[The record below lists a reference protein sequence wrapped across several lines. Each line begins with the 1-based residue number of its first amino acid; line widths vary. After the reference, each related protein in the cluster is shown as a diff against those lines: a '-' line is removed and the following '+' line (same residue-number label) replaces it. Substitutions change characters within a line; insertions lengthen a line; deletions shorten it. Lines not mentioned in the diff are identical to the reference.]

1 MGFVDFGTRNDM
13 KESAER
19 IRGGTMKRL
28 LSALIFVFCLSV
40 ILQIG
45 APVAFSAAPVLFFSD
60 LTWGPKTGWEG
71 SQTKG
76 AAVTIWGKN
85 FGSTRGSNYVTVN
98 GAQITEYAE
107 WGVIGPARSLERITF
122 WLNTN
127 CTVGDGTVAVTVNGV
142 TSNPLPFKVMDGVGA
157 KIYFISVSTGNN
169 SNNGLYSSPSGS
181 NGPFKD
187 ILKFNPANNP
197 SGDSEPTI
205 FYVKAG
211 TYTALEEPGAFVAL
225 RGPYSAGHALI
236 AYPGETPTINTT
248 GTYGGFI
255 WDADYE
261 PYGKNSYFTYS
272 KFYCTGGGGAI
283 GVLGDYNR
291 VIGCTFMNYLEYAQ
305 TGIIFVT
312 ASKYTSIYG
321 NLFDHNG
328 YSNMEHNI
336 YVKTQRGLSGDRNT
350 WYTYIGWNEFSN
362 AISKDLAGGVI
373 FISKESATEVEN
385 YYTQYVFIHDNYFH
399 DGEMEFIYTGDNV
412 PISDIYIY
420 NNIFRNGTCD
430 NTGVF
435 LAWHTVTVFLYNNVF
450 YQIGVPSRPMVYV
463 ASGIPTTATFKNN
476 IFYSQPGQEFINVEA
491 GGATAN
497 SDHDLFYNPG
507 GTTTLPS
514 GVTVTNPIVGDPL
527 FMDPRSY
534 NFHLQPGSPAFNTG
548 TSAVSAYVTQDYD
561 GISRPRGALY
571 DIGAFEYDSGGDIT
585 PPAKPTKLIVIP

>member
-1 MGFVDFGTRNDM
+1 
-13 KESAER
+13 
-19 IRGGTMKRL
+19 MKRL
-28 LSALIFVFCLSV
+28 LSILIFVFCLSV
-40 ILQIG
+40 TLQIG
-45 APVAFSAAPVLFFSD
+45 APLAFSAAPVLFFSD

-71 SQTKG
+71 SSTKG

-85 FGSTRGSNYVTVN
+85 FGGTTRGNNYVTVN

-107 WGVIGPARSLERITF
+107 WGAIGPARSLERITF

-127 CTVGDGTVAVTVNGV
+127 CTVGDGTITVTVNGIA
-142 TSNPLPFKVMDGVGA
+142 SNPLPFKVMDGVSA
-157 KIYFISVSTGNN
+157 KIYFISVSTGSN

-187 ILKFNPANNP
+187 LLKFNPLNNP

-205 FYVKAG
+205 FYVRAG
-211 TYTALEEPGAFVAL
+211 TYTAAALDSDGAFVAL
-225 RGPYSAGHALI
+225 RGPYNAGHALV
-236 AYPGETPTINTT
+236 AYPGETPTINSAASQR
-248 GTYGGFI
+248 GII
-255 WDADYE
+255 WDADYD
-261 PYGKNSYFTYS
+261 PFGKNSNFTYS
-272 KFYCTGGGGAI
+272 KLLCMGSNVSCAEGTGAI

-291 VIGCTFMNYLEYAQ
+291 VVGCTFKNYLESAQ

-328 YSNMEHNI
+328 CSNMEHNI
-336 YVKTQRGLSGDRNT
+336 YVKTQPGFTGDRYT

-362 AISKDLAGGVI
+362 AISPKDLAGGVI
-373 FISKESATEVEN
+373 FISKSGDESTMS
-385 YYTQYVFIHDNYFH
+385 YTTQYVFIHDNYFH
-399 DGEMEFIYTGDNV
+399 DGELEFIYTGDNV

-420 NNIFRNGTCD
+420 NNIFRNNTCV

-450 YQIGVPSRPMVYV
+450 YQIAVPSRPMVYV

-514 GVTVTNPIVGDPL
+514 GTEITVTNPIVGDPL
-527 FMDPRSY
+527 FMDPTSY
-534 NFHLQPGSPAFNTG
+534 NFHLQSNKSPAFNTG
-548 TSAVSAYVTQDYD
+548 TSVVSTYVTQDYD

-571 DIGAFEYDSGGDIT
+571 DIGAFEFDSGGDIT
-585 PPAKPTKLIVIP
+585 PPAKPGSLRVIP